1 MFLLYLIGILCSLV
15 MFAPSMIPSFVKFP
29 VAFVV
34 ALLMV
39 FFFNLSKR
47 DTVYTVNEPR
57 NGYIR
62 NGLFSPLLTYIA
74 ASSYTLGFAM
84 LFTHLSNNNMV
95 DIVANVDGLVGALS
109 NLNVILALVFVL
121 LGVLFYALR
130 NTFRKHAGEMTLQS
144 RSAWYV
150 VLTIISLGIGVF
162 TIVKYYSFDV
172 YEYLSEG
179 MNLYIYFGIVAAIVF
194 IDLVCNLIAM
204 RVRHCQKYA
213 YYYIA
218 RKESKLARKNTKKE
232 YKQAKKDLKKK
243 YKQAKKDAKKAAK
256 LAKKQA
262 KKDKKAAKKQAKK
275 DKKAAKKQAK
285 LDKKAAK
292 KQAKKDKK
300 AAKKQAK
307 FDKKEAKKAAKLAK
321 KQAKK
326 DKKAAKKQ
334 AKKDKKAA
342 KKQAKLDKK
351 EAKKAAKLAKKQAK
365 LDKKAA
371 KKQTEKVEEV
381 VEETNE

>member
-15 MFAPSMIPSFVKFP
+15 MFAPNMIPGFVKFP

-39 FFFNLSKR
+39 FFFNLSKK

-57 NGYIR
+57 NGIVR
-62 NGLFSPLLTYIA
+62 SGLFSPLLSYIA

-84 LFTHLSNNNMV
+84 LFTYLSENNMV
-95 DIVANVDGLVGALS
+95 DIVANVNGLVGALS
-109 NLNVILALVFVL
+109 NLNVILSLVFIL
-121 LGVLFYALR
+121 LGVVVYILR

-144 RSAWYV
+144 RSAWYI
-150 VLTIISLGIGVF
+150 VLTIISLGMGVF
-162 TIVKYYSFDV
+162 TVAKYYSFDV
-172 YEYLSEG
+172 YEYINEG
-179 MNLYIYFGIVAAIVF
+179 MNLYVYFGLVGAVVL

-213 YYYIA
+213 HYYLA
-218 RKESKLARKNTKKE
+218 KKESKLYRKETKKE

-243 YKQAKKDAKKAAK
+243 FKQAKKDAKKAAK

-262 KKDKKAAKKQAKK
+262 KKDKKAAKRAAKL
-275 DKKAAKKQAK
+275 AKKQAK
-285 LDKKAAK
+285 RVKKAAK
-292 KQAKKDKK
+292 R
-300 AAKKQAK
+300 
-307 FDKKEAKKAAKLAK
+307 AAKLAK

-334 AKKDKKAA
+334 AKRDKKA
-342 KKQAKLDKK
+342 
-351 EAKKAAKLAKKQAK
+351 EKKAEKLAKKQAK
-365 LDKKAA
+365 KVKKAA
-371 KKQTEKVEEV
+371 KKAAKSVKKQAKKVKEAA
-381 VEETNE
+381 ETTN

>member
-15 MFAPSMIPSFVKFP
+15 MFAPSMIPGFVKFP

-39 FFFNLSKR
+39 FFFNLSKK

-57 NGYIR
+57 NGFVK

-84 LFTHLSNNNMV
+84 LFTYLSENNMI
-95 DIVANVDGLVGALS
+95 DIVANVNGLVGALS
-109 NLNVILALVFVL
+109 NLNVILALVFIL
-121 LGVLFYALR
+121 LGVLAYALR

-150 VLTIISLGIGVF
+150 VLTIITLGLGVF
-162 TIVKYYSFDV
+162 TILKYYSFDV
-172 YEYLSEG
+172 YEYLNEG
-179 MNLYIYFGIVAAIVF
+179 MNLFVYFGVAGAVVF
-194 IDLVCNLIAM
+194 IDLVCNLIANSVNHH
-204 RVRHCQKYA
+204 RKYA
-213 YYYIA
+213 HYYIA
-218 RKESKLARKNTKKE
+218 RKEAKLARKEIKKE

-285 LDKKAAK
+285 KDKKAAKKEAKLAKKQAKKEKKAAK
-292 KQAKKDKK
+292 KQAKI
-300 AAKKQAK
+300 
-307 FDKKEAKKAAKLAK
+307 DKKEAKKAAKLAK
-321 KQAKK
+321 K
-326 DKKAAKKQ
+326 
-334 AKKDKKAA
+334 
-342 KKQAKLDKK
+342 
-351 EAKKAAKLAKKQAK
+351 EAKKGKK
-365 LDKKAA
+365 
-371 KKQTEKVEEV
+371 V